1 MAKNILPDSL
11 NEIIKEVRQKQFEED
26 IKEAKELV
34 EQIRTD
40 RANSLDY
47 WDVKKEDKISC
58 FDPEL
63 SYDLTGYRPITKT
76 KGLDFNP
83 EWFI

>member
-47 WDVKKEDKISC
+47 WDVKKEDKTAIS
-58 FDPEL
+58 L
-63 SYDLTGYRPITKT
+63 RS
-76 KGLDFNP
+76 
-83 EWFI
+83 